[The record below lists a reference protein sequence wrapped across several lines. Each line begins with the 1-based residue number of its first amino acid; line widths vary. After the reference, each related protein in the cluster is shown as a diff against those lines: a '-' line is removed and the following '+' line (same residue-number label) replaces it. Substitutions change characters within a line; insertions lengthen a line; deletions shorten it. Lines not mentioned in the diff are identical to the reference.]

1 MSILGRHVGIIHI
14 QNTFDEKTPWNE
26 TGESELRR
34 YHKNF
39 MKIYQLIQKLLVKDT
54 DSIVILYASLSF
66 LREVS

>member
-1 MSILGRHVGIIHI
+1 MKKRHEMKLGSQNYAVII
-14 QNTFDEKTPWNE
+14 K
-26 TGESELRR
+26 
-34 YHKNF
+34 KF